1 MKTIALIAIALLATA
16 CTTKPQRLEPAPLLE
31 EVRDP
36 LEKQNRRSFNANRVF
51 DDLYIKPAAGFY
63 KTVVP
68 APVRRSAAN
77 FTTNVLHPSY
87 IFNELLQ
94 LDLEDAG
101 HSTARFAINTT
112 IGIGGLF
119 DPAYY
124 WWDLEIRQE
133 DLSQT
138 LGNWGVPEGP
148 YLIAPVVGP
157 TTARG
162 IFGSLANLG
171 IGPVTNAILPNDLSV
186 RASVVGQRTAER
198 RIQADDSLNDVFT
211 SPDGYIMLRSLY
223 LQQQAA
229 KLHEDADPYANL
241 PDF

>member
-1 MKTIALIAIALLATA
+1 MKPIMLIAVMLLATA
-16 CTTKPQRLEPAPLLE
+16 CTTKPQRLEPAPLLD
-31 EVRDP
+31 VVKDP
-36 LEKQNRRSFNANRVF
+36 LEGQNRRAFAANRVV

-63 KTVVP
+63 RTVFP

-94 LDLEDAG
+94 LDFEDAA

-112 IGIGGLF
+112 VGIGGLF

-124 WWDLEIRQE
+124 WWDLELRQE

-138 LGNWGVPEGP
+138 LGNWGVPDGP
-148 YLIAPVVGP
+148 YLVAPVVGP

-171 IGPVTNAILPNDLSV
+171 IGPVTNAILPDDLAV
-186 RASVVGQRTAER
+186 RASMVGQRTAQR
-198 RIQADDSLNDVFT
+198 RIEADDTLNDVFN
-211 SPDGYIMLRSLY
+211 SPDGYITLRSLY